1 MSFKVF
7 RKRKTTMIDRNH
19 RLKKS
24 LLDRNPILIREKT
37 DLKVKPD
44 GLKDFC
50 TLCMKHYVG

>member
-1 MSFKVF
+1 
-7 RKRKTTMIDRNH
+7 MIDRNH